1 MAKPYPPIKLFGVH
15 ELAATISVRP
25 NNVSVWN
32 RERPRRNLLPE
43 PAYELACGPI
53 WRDSFALREW
63 IDNYNING
71 PTRRLRGS
79 LES

>member
-1 MAKPYPPIKLFGVH
+1 MDKKTKLFGVH
-15 ELAATISVRP
+15 ELAAAIDVRP
-25 NNVSVWN
+25 NNVAVWN

-43 PAYELACGPI
+43 PEFELACGPI
-53 WRDSFALREW
+53 WTNSEEVLAW
-63 IDNYNING
+63 IANYIING

>member
-1 MAKPYPPIKLFGVH
+1 MAKKTIELFGVH
-15 ELAATISVRP
+15 ELAAAIDVRP
-25 NNVSVWN
+25 NNVSIWN

-43 PAYELACGPI
+43 PEYELACGPI
-53 WRDSFALREW
+53 WTNSKEVLAW
-63 IDNYNING
+63 IKHYNTNG

>member
-1 MAKPYPPIKLFGVH
+1 MTVELFGVH
-15 ELAATISVRP
+15 ELAAAIDVRP
-25 NNVSVWN
+25 NNVSIWN

-43 PAYELACGPI
+43 PDFQLACGPI
-53 WRDSFALREW
+53 WIDSFEVRDW
-63 IDNYNING
+63 INHYNTHG